1 MTMGDKIH
9 YLRNARRLTLQELGN
24 KVGVGASTIRKWEN
38 GMIQSVSSTTLIAG
52 RTPLGALVALP
63 YGFVLAVST
72 KGRL

>member
-9 YLRNARRLTLQELGN
+9 YLRIARKLTLQALGN
-24 KVGVGASTIRKWEN
+24 KAGVGVSTVRKWEN

-52 RTPLGALVALP
+52 RTPLGALVTLP
-63 YGFVLAVST
+63 YGFVLVVST